1 MAHDYTSTLDSPTI
15 TFSLQIAFDYAV
27 SSNGAR
33 VVQWTL
39 LAIDP
44 PGLSR
49 CAKTDVACQFRMTA
63 QPASASASP
72 HCCNLQLRRYT
83 KSKIGGRL
91 DPYKLR
97 ILSGASV
104 NSVYA
109 SGCPLIARKLGSLEI
124 NFLNLL
130 KDALK

>member
-15 TFSLQIAFDYAV
+15 TFSLQIAFNYAV

-49 CAKTDVACQFRMTA
+49 CPKTDMACQFRITA

-72 HCCNLQLRRYT
+72 HCCNLQPPPVHQKQNRGQ
-83 KSKIGGRL
+83 I
-91 DPYKLR
+91 DPCKLR
-97 ILSGASV
+97 ILGRE
-104 NSVYA
+104 
-109 SGCPLIARKLGSLEI
+109 C
-124 NFLNLL
+124 
-130 KDALK
+130 